1 MTGRGWRPLAF
12 LLAMLGFGLRLD
24 TDWQV
29 TGLLLLLAGGAVGLV
44 LGRPTG
50 SRPFVGG
57 DGPR

>member
-12 LLAMLGFGLRLD
+12 LLVMLGFGLRLD
-24 TDWQV
+24 TGWQW
-29 TGLLLLLAGGAVGLV
+29 TGLLLLAAGAAVGLG

-50 SRPFVGG
+50 PDPFVGG